1 MIYLEET
8 SQAIQT
14 MLVMIIYHP
23 SDPCICV
30 ITPLRMYFACTR
42 CRHGDDKALFISSLS
57 QFLEEQLA
65 KV

>member
-30 ITPLRMYFACTR
+30 MKVNDTNVVTI
-42 CRHGDDKALFISSLS
+42 RHCSL
-57 QFLEEQLA
+57 
-65 KV
+65 VH